1 MLVLKKTIQ
10 KKIERIVKRYPV
22 ESGQCSRCAKQ
33 IYNLLTSEGFSA
45 QIGRMETDFRFLVT
59 RDGIRLSHRVGNSL
73 AYHEFVRVGDH
84 VVNGMTGA
92 MGMEWN
98 DYQKLFYE
106 GVFEDG
112 TIRVEY
118 WTP

>member
-1 MLVLKKTIQ
+1 MLTFKPTIQ
-10 KKIERIVKRYPV
+10 KQIERIVKRYPV

-59 RDGIRLSHRVGNSL
+59 HDGVRLSHRVGNSL

-84 VVNGMTGA
+84 VVNGMTVP
-92 MGMEWN
+92 
-98 DYQKLFYE
+98 L
-106 GVFEDG
+106 GVDE
-112 TIRVEY
+112 VE
-118 WTP
+118 